1 MTNRSSSLIIVDDDA
16 FNDSQSTEE
25 PPSPIPALVQLQQ
38 QVTSES
44 RGTGVSQQIDIP
56 VSPSSSSIS
65 NVSSQ
70 VRCSILLD
78 SATVTATDMS
88 AESLSSLPSQSAS
101 LPQPELPLQV
111 QPDQLQH
118 LTSSVV

>member
-1 MTNRSSSLIIVDDDA
+1 MTNRSSSLIIIDDDA
-16 FNDSQSTEE
+16 SNDSRSTEE
-25 PPSPIPALVQLQQ
+25 PPSPTPALVQLQQ

-44 RGTGVSQQIDIP
+44 HGTVCFTADIP

-70 VRCSILLD
+70 VRCSTSLD

-88 AESLSSLPSQSAS
+88 AESLSSLPSQSES
-101 LPQPELPLQV
+101 LP
-111 QPDQLQH
+111 
-118 LTSSVV
+118 